1 MRSGHATIIGLRVP
15 PKWLAT
21 CFVHWKGVFIA
32 CAQEDEKWLKC
43 FGPPKSS
50 IALMLSCH
58 FSAKPLKNMF
68 SQSEPS
74 RPPSALAPLSPA
86 I

>member
-1 MRSGHATIIGLRVP
+1 MIIGLRVP

-21 CFVHWKGVFIA
+21 CLVHWKGVFIA
-32 CAQEDEKWLKC
+32 CAQDDGKWLKC
-43 FGPPKSS
+43 FGPPNSS